1 MISDSLPEYRVLIAE
16 DHPIEQKLLLAV
28 LGPAGYTMK
37 LAGNGERALSYL
49 EAEDFDLIVMDSH
62 MPILSGI
69 EAIRAIRGRIDWKR
83 SNPILLMI
91 EDMGISQ
98 QTEALAKADV
108 CVTKP
113 LDIALFLSAAARLAR
128 AGRTLRHSSTGG
140 GAILKSP
147 GSGKKDHRLL
157 LGRTDQAGDQEAILK
172 GTPGSSSI
180 CLGPLSQYRAI
191 R

>member
-1 MISDSLPEYRVLIAE
+1 MTSHSLPEYRVLIAE
-16 DHPIEQKLLLAV
+16 DHPIEQKLLLAA

-37 LAGNGERALSYL
+37 LAGNGERALTYL
-49 EAEDFDLIVMDSH
+49 EAEDFDLIIMDSH

-69 EAIRAIRGRIDWKR
+69 EAIEAIRGRTDWKR
-83 SNPILLMI
+83 SNPILLMV
-91 EDMGISQ
+91 EDMGSPRQ
-98 QTEALAKADV
+98 NEALAKADV

-128 AGRTLRHSSTGG
+128 AGRALRHSCAGG
-140 GAILKSP
+140 GAILKLP

-157 LGRTDQAGDQEAILK
+157 GRANYAGDQDAILN
-172 GTPGSSSI
+172 GTPGSSST
-180 CLGPLSQYRAI
+180 CRGPLSQYRAI